1 MNDKFKH
8 TKQSG
13 YRVPE
18 GYFDNLEDAVFNK
31 LKAQSSLDTIK
42 DTGFKV
48 PEDYFLTVEENVF
61 NTLKADEKEVKVVSL
76 FSKRNL
82 LYYSGIAAALVLMFT
97 IFKPDSELSF
107 DSLDTDLVESYIS
120 TYNINSSD
128 LATLWNETDFSDVA
142 FDDYE
147 FLDETVEDY
156 IFENSTLED
165 LIID

>member
-13 YRVPE
+13 FKVPE

-31 LKAQSSLDTIK
+31 LKTASKLDAIK
-42 DTGFKV
+42 DTGFKA
-48 PEDYFLTVEENVF
+48 PEDYFSTVEENVF
-61 NTLKADEKEVKVVSL
+61 NTLKTEEKDVKVVSL
-76 FSKRNL
+76 LSRRNL
-82 LYYSGIAAALVLMFT
+82 LYMSGVAAAVVLMIS
-97 IFKPDSELSF
+97 IFNTNKGLSF

-128 LATLWNETDFSDVA
+128 LATLWNETDFSDAA

>member
-18 GYFDNLEDAVFNK
+18 GYFANLEDAVLNK
-31 LKAQSSLDTIK
+31 LKTLSSLDAIK

-48 PEDYFLTVEENVF
+48 PKDYFSKVEENVF
-61 NTLKADEKEVKVVSL
+61 NTLKTEEKDVKVVSL
-76 FSKRNL
+76 LSRRNL
-82 LYYSGIAAALVLMFT
+82 LYMSGVAAAVVLMIS
-97 IFKPDSELSF
+97 IFKPNSELSF
-107 DSLDTDLVESYIS
+107 DSLDTELVESYIS